1 MEKPANQK
9 DMGAELMLR
18 FQAGDSRAFEEI
30 VSHYQNTIYA
40 FLYRFRGREE
50 GSEDLAQEVF
60 LRVFRSRRNYQA
72 QAKFSTWLY
81 HIACNLCR
89 NEVRDKSRRISLVDS
104 AENWDEQRARTWRDE
119 KAVPPI
125 ENLSQGE
132 ISNQIRSCLDE
143 LPENQRAAMLLNR
156 YHGLSYQE
164 IGESLELSEKAVK
177 SLMSRAREKLREKLT
192 PYFREELRK

>member
-30 VSHYQNTIYA
+30 VSQYQNTIYA

-60 LRVFRSRRNYQA
+60 LRVFRSKRSYQA

-104 AENWDEQRARTWRDE
+104 AENWDEQRARTWKDE
-119 KAVPPI
+119 KAAPPI

-143 LPENQRAAMLLNR
+143 LPENQRAAMLLHR

-192 PYFREELRK
+192 PYFREELRQ